1 MITFIWGGCVP
12 LAGVRVYLR
21 LQLSCKQ
28 DKGLGNALKK
38 RKKGNGHTSLL
49 FHSFPQAQ
57 MLSLFLIIYEHLNFP
72 LLPFAQTVL
81 FPLIL
86 HRCCFSF
93 FGPEQIRLLS

>member
-12 LAGVRVYLR
+12 LAGVQVYLC

-28 DKGLGNALKK
+28 DKGLGNALRGK
-38 RKKGNGHTSLL
+38 REMATPPYC
-49 FHSFPQAQ
+49 FTVSFPQAQ
-57 MLSLFLIIYEHLNFP
+57 MLSLFVIIYEHLNFP

-93 FGPEQIRLLS
+93 FGAGQIRLLS